1 MGVADVSLSLRQQ
14 RIGRRKL
21 LIFSFVNGVS
31 IILISGN
38 ILSLFLLKID
48 IPAYMV
54 AIISSFSYLASVSTI
69 FSKWSIVKWG
79 AGNTIKISWFLRSIF
94 IIFLAS
100 IPFLVNDVS
109 HSYIIVLIFIFSFL
123 YFVCKDL
130 GIPAI
135 QPVIAD
141 ITDNENSGTFSS
153 SYYFSFSIAVFIA
166 MVVACLLIFYRPGL
180 QMFQLFLICGSL
192 CGIACCFILSGMKES
207 PIPKASAAQLK
218 FKSVLSEI
226 LKDDDIRNFLFVK
239 AFTFSLCSVIA
250 SVSIIAFVKIYD
262 LPYSFAVFFAVI
274 QLSGGIAISYFSG
287 LLTQYSGPKPLITL
301 YVVILMIISLM
312 WVVAPAECNYFYM
325 GILFFL
331 CGFSSRGLSASL
343 LHYFL
348 IIIPKEKNV
357 GFSIVFSLMNGII
370 VGIAGV
376 FIGGGLLKLLNDVG
390 FQHAEMFKIYYFI
403 MILLCVPVLLMM
415 ERIKDVK
422 GWNLKDLFDVMFSP
436 KDFHALLFLHKIKKY
451 DDIQSE
457 LNNIEILGSLNSEL
471 SESKILYYLD
481 SPSYIMKMNALR
493 ALTKIQI
500 TDKAKGIILR
510 ELEAGEYTT
519 GYIAAGLAG
528 NKQIIEAIP
537 LLRKYIYSEDYYL
550 KVNSIVAL
558 ATLKDYESYIKIIDI
573 FKESEN
579 PRVLIHT
586 SFALSQMD
594 NKNLVGILLS
604 KLHNLKQH
612 NSIASS
618 EILIAVSTLLDS
630 RDTFYKFLRV
640 YIDNE
645 KNAIQWLSEGL
656 ENVSSYKYEKYDS
669 RRPAVVLKDFVANTI
684 SKADIIEYILKFKHF
699 EYKEIPFVFFDFIE
713 ESNVNELR
721 TSVIYLAF
729 VVLFR

>member
-1 MGVADVSLSLRQQ
+1 MGVSDVTLSLRQQ
-14 RIGRRKL
+14 KIGRRKL

-48 IPAYMV
+48 VPVYMV
-54 AIISSFSYLASVSTI
+54 AIISSFSYLASISTI

-94 IIFLAS
+94 IVFLAL
-100 IPFLVNDVS
+100 IPFLSSDVS
-109 HSYIIVLIFIFSFL
+109 HSYVIVLIFIFSFL

-153 SYYFSFSIAVFIA
+153 NYYFSFSIAVFITMIA
-166 MVVACLLIFYRPGL
+166 ACLLIFYRPGL

-192 CGIACCFILSGMKES
+192 CGIGCCFILSGMKES
-207 PIPKASAAQLK
+207 PIPKASANQLK

-226 LKDDDIRNFLFVK
+226 WKDSDIRNFLLIK

-250 SVSIIAFVKIYD
+250 AVSIIAFVKIYN

-274 QLSGGIAISYFSG
+274 QLSGGIAISYLSG

-301 YVVILMIISLM
+301 YVIILMIVSLM
-312 WVVAPAECNYFYM
+312 WVVAPTECNYFYI
-325 GILFFL
+325 GIIFFL

-370 VGIAGV
+370 VGVVGV

-390 FQHAEMFKIYYFI
+390 FQHAEQFKIYYFI
-403 MILLCVPVLLMM
+403 MMLLCVPVLLLM

-422 GWNLKDLFDVMFSP
+422 GWNLRDLFDVMFSP

-457 LNNIEILGSLNSEL
+457 LKNIEILGSLNSEL
-471 SESKILYYLD
+471 SESKILYYLN

-493 ALTKIQI
+493 ALTKIEV
-500 TDKAKGIILR
+500 TDKAKEIILR
-510 ELEAGEYTT
+510 ELESGEYTT

-528 NKQIIEAIP
+528 NKQIREAIP

-558 ATLKDYESYIKIIDI
+558 TNLKDYESYMKIIDI

-579 PRVLIHT
+579 PRIVIHA
-586 SFALSQMD
+586 SFALSQME

-604 KLHNLKQH
+604 KLHNLKEH
-612 NSIASS
+612 NIIAAS
-618 EILIAVSTLLDS
+618 EILIAVATLLDS
-630 RDTFYKFLRV
+630 RDVFYKFLRV

-645 KNAIQWLSEGL
+645 TNAIQLLFESL
-656 ENVSSYKYEKYDS
+656 ENIDSYKYGHYDS
-669 RRPAVVLKDFVANTI
+669 KKPVAVLKGFRDGMVMKSEI
-684 SKADIIEYILKFKHF
+684 VEYILKFKHF
-699 EYKEIPFVFFDFIE
+699 EDKEIPFVFFDFFE
-713 ESNVNELR
+713 EMSINELR
-721 TSVIYLAF
+721 TSAIYLAF
-729 VVLFR
+729 IILFS